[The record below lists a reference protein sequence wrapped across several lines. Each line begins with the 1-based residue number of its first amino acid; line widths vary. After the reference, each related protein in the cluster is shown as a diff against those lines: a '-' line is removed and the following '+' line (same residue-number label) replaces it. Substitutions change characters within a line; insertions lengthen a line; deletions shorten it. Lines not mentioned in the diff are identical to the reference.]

1 MEADHREA
9 PARAEH
15 LERRGERCID
25 GAELVVD
32 GDAQRLEDALCR
44 MTVAEPRRRRDRGLD
59 RLDELSSPL
68 ERLIAPAAH
77 DRPRDLTRVALLAVL
92 AEDLR
97 QLSLA
102 SLVHELAG
110 GGLRRRIHAHVERRV

>member
-44 MTVAEPRRRRDRGLD
+44 MTVAEPRRRRDHGLD
-59 RLDELSSPL
+59 RLDQLSSPL
-68 ERLIAPAAH
+68 ERLIAVAAP
-77 DRPRDLTRVALLAVL
+77 DRPRNLPRVAYLPVLGDVLLQL
-92 AEDLR
+92 AP
-97 QLSLA
+97 S
-102 SLVHELAG
+102 SMVNELAG
-110 GGLRRRIHAHVERRV
+110 SGLPPRIH